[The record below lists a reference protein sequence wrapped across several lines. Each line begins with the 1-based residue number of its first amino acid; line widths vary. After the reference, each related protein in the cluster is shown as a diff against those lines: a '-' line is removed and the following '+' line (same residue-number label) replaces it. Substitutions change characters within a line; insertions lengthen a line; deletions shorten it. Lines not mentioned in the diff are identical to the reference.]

1 MFRTMFICSMRPIC
15 LYIIHQKEDLIGCC
29 WFLTD
34 GQTTL
39 KNRASLSWEVGVE
52 DSKHK
57 DFPQDRAHKEANQPT
72 NVRRS
77 VRLSLHMRPTVL
89 AKIDPS
95 KDAQNFFFDSSNYRP
110 EHSFQNIYDML
121 YAKWT
126 VRRGKLILSKKHLKT
141 PKIMDNFSDWLTLE
155 DAEGQ
160 TDHTR
165 FTFRPPPEKF
175 GV

>member
-1 MFRTMFICSMRPIC
+1 MWAKFIWPPLMFMTMFICSMRPIC

-29 WFLTD
+29 WSLTD

-72 NVRRS
+72 NVRRG

-89 AKIDPS
+89 AKTWRLVGCS
-95 KDAQNFFFDSSNYRP
+95 KLPFWLLKLSAGTMAIRICMTCY
-110 EHSFQNIYDML
+110 
-121 YAKWT
+121 
-126 VRRGKLILSKKHLKT
+126 GKVDRLAGKTYFVQKIPKKSVK
-141 PKIMDNFSDWLTLE
+141 N
-155 DAEGQ
+155 
-160 TDHTR
+160 R
-165 FTFRPPPEKF
+165 TFL
-175 GV
+175 